1 MLQLSTTHAAT
12 QYNTCC
18 NTVQHMLQHSTTH
31 AATQYNTC
39 CKPSQAYAALRICPL
54 FFGFVLLDGGR
65 DKHEISQRI
74 NLYSAEDLGHERS
87 QACTIALSLATHIT
101 LLADELS
108 LPQETV
114 RMRHE
119 ADQGIPAG
127 VS

>member
-1 MLQLSTTHAAT
+1 
-12 QYNTCC
+12 
-18 NTVQHMLQHSTTH
+18 MLQHSTTH
-31 AATQYNTC
+31 AA
-39 CKPSQAYAALRICPL
+39 SQAKPTPRCGFAPF

-87 QACTIALSLATHIT
+87 QACTMALSLATHIT

-108 LPQETV
+108 LPQGTV

-127 VS
+127 AS